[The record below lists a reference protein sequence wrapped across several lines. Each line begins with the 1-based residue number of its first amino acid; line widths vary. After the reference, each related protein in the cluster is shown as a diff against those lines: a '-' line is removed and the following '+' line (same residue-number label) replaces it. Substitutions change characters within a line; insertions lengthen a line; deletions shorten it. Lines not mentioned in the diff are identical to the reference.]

1 MDRPHPSERGAPRFR
16 IAPAA
21 LGVVGTTVLLVACGN
36 GPEGPYIDSEER
48 STRALISVQRSLSL
62 DAQAQTAASEA
73 AQLPQDAAGAVPT
86 DAVTAAA
93 ELTAGAI
100 AVEEAPID
108 AAVPLKGNAHAMAH
122 FVSMPQYN
130 DPDLVLDRMG
140 LHRAWPAVDSCS
152 EPDFARTD
160 LDIDPKSL
168 GTLEL
173 LDAGE
178 VTLQTERTLARLVP
192 RAFPT
197 VSQVLSG
204 VTYTTRDQSIDPLPA
219 ALPYRVH
226 VEGSSAL
233 PMLDLSANAPEPLQ
247 HITVGGLPLEE
258 LWDVGSGK
266 PVDVTWLPA
275 REAASNDLVVIELR
289 GEDAGRNVLCAFKD
303 DSGVGTVPAE
313 LTRELSGNGSLVVH
327 RVRRIRE
334 PLPLS
339 KTGADTKSGT
349 ENIAQVDFDFDVSRS
364 INFQIR

>member
-1 MDRPHPSERGAPRFR
+1 MPRFR

-21 LGVVGTTVLLVACGN
+21 LGVVGTAVLLVACGN
-36 GPEGPYIDSEER
+36 GPDDPYIDSEER

-62 DAQAQTAASEA
+62 DARAQPAEVETPSVESS
-73 AQLPQDAAGAVPT
+73 QDAAGAVQA
-86 DAVTAAA
+86 DAVTSAT
-93 ELTAGAI
+93 ELTEGTI
-100 AVEEAPID
+100 GVEEPLAD

-130 DPDLVLDRMG
+130 DPDLVLDRVG

-152 EPDFARTD
+152 EPDFARSD

-204 VTYTTRDQSIDPLPA
+204 VMYTTRDQSIDPLPA

-289 GEDAGRNVLCAFKD
+289 GEDSGRNVLCAFKD
-303 DSGVGTVPAE
+303 DGGVGTVPAE
-313 LTRELSGNGSLVVH
+313 LTRELSGSGSLVVH

-334 PLPLS
+334 PLPLGS
-339 KTGADTKSGT
+339 SGT
-349 ENIAQVDFDFDVSRS
+349 DAKSRSENIAQVDFDFDVSRS